1 MTDPRMKPGFIITA
15 SVIVLLLVVSVFGL
29 TSLNLPFIRPS
40 GSSEIILLFV
50 LSTIIFLSLVIFG
63 FILFR
68 SLLKLYL
75 ERRANQLGSK
85 FKTKLV
91 FGALCLSVAP
101 VFFLFLFSY
110 SLINRT
116 LDKWFS
122 RPYETMSWDT
132 RAIVD
137 VLGWY
142 ARSNAVAEAESLAA
156 GLKTIPSS
164 RVQSLAGLRE
174 KFASL
179 PQPEGVDYLA
189 VLDSSGRVLM

>member
-40 GSSEIILLFV
+40 GPSEIILLFV
-50 LSTIIFLSLVIFG
+50 LSTVIFLSLVIFG

-68 SLLKLYL
+68 SLLKLYI
-75 ERRANQLGSK
+75 ERRANRLGSK

-91 FGALCLSVAP
+91 FGALALSVAP

-110 SLINRT
+110 SLLNRT

-122 RPYETMSWDT
+122 RPFETISRDA
-132 RAIVD
+132 REVVD
-137 VLGWY
+137 
-142 ARSNAVAEAESLAA
+142 E
-156 GLKTIPSS
+156 
-164 RVQSLAGLRE
+164 LRE
-174 KFASL
+174 IGRASCR
-179 PQPEGVDYLA
+179 E
-189 VLDSSGRVLM
+189 RV